1 MSSLPATKPGKQ
13 ILTRS
18 MRVADIL
25 TILPEA
31 EGVFATYGLHCSGC
45 SIGGAEILEEAMQ
58 MHSMKEEDMNDLLA
72 DLHVMLARR
81 PERPQTMT
89 ITDDAATA
97 LSNILATEG
106 REGFV
111 LQVGIDE
118 AGGYSMEIV
127 QKAGVDDVLFQ
138 KMDITVSASPITLT
152 VIGGSTIDYRDGR
165 FKLDVEGTAPGCAC
179 KNGGVCQ
186 CKEGPHS
193 AEASRGKEGC
203 GCA

>member
-138 KMDITVSASPITLT
+138 KMDITVSASPMTLA

-179 KNGGVCQ
+179 KNGGTCE
-186 CKEGPHS
+186 CKEG
-193 AEASRGKEGC
+193 EGC
-203 GCA
+203 GCR